1 MRSGMAWIDT
11 SHSVDETCVALARLF
26 SKLLPMYRALLVVLF
41 AGIFTGCVH
50 VKLDPIEVNANVN
63 VNVKLEKA
71 LNDFFG
77 DLDKKSTTVAQ

>member
-1 MRSGMAWIDT
+1 
-11 SHSVDETCVALARLF
+11 
-26 SKLLPMYRALLVVLF
+26 MYRALSAILL

-77 DLDKKSTTVAQ
+77 DLDKKSTTVAK

>member
-1 MRSGMAWIDT
+1 
-11 SHSVDETCVALARLF
+11 
-26 SKLLPMYRALLVVLF
+26 MYRAFSAVLF
-41 AGIFTGCVH
+41 AGILSGCLH

-77 DLDKKSTTVAQ
+77 DLDKKSTTVAAPAKS

>member
-1 MRSGMAWIDT
+1 MKPGLRWLAQST
-11 SHSVDETCVALARLF
+11 SSF
-26 SKLLPMYRALLVVLF
+26 SMHRVLLVVLLV
-41 AGIFTGCVH
+41 APFTGCLH

-77 DLDKKSTTVAQ
+77 DLDKKSTTVESPAKS

>member
-1 MRSGMAWIDT
+1 MHRVL
-11 SHSVDETCVALARLF
+11 SVI
-26 SKLLPMYRALLVVLF
+26 LF
-41 AGIFTGCVH
+41 AGMLAGCLH

-77 DLDKKSTTVAQ
+77 DLDKKSTTVVAPISK